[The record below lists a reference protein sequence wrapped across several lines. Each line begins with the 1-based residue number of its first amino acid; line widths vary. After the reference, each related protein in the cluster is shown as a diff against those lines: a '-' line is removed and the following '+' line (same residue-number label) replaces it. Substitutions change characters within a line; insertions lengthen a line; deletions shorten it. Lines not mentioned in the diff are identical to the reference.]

1 MYTVPATFL
10 PYLLAGLTLLITFLL
25 AILVSF
31 VIGRLM
37 RQSAPQVT
45 ASARRLGGVV
55 IWVIGATLAIQNLGI
70 SPDVLLLIIALLG
83 VAALVAL
90 REPLGNFGAKYF
102 TDVYTPFK
110 VGDSIRVVGVAGK
123 VIEINAMS
131 TMLLA
136 ENNELISV
144 PNSTLIREVV
154 VNTTPQAW
162 KEVTVPITL
171 NANIDL
177 PAFEGDLLRSL
188 SKLRLRLDQRFPPV
202 LTTKSRSAQSTDL
215 LLTLMLRRPE
225 ERDAITAEVNKRVV
239 EVLER
244 ARAVRR

>member
-1 MYTVPATFL
+1 
-10 PYLLAGLTLLITFLL
+10 
-25 AILVSF
+25 
-31 VIGRLM
+31 
-37 RQSAPQVT
+37 
-45 ASARRLGGVV
+45 
-55 IWVIGATLAIQNLGI
+55 
-70 SPDVLLLIIALLG
+70 
-83 VAALVAL
+83 
-90 REPLGNFGAKYF
+90 
-102 TDVYTPFK
+102 
-110 VGDSIRVVGVAGK
+110 
-123 VIEINAMS
+123 
-131 TMLLA
+131 
-136 ENNELISV
+136 
-144 PNSTLIREVV
+144 
-154 VNTTPQAW
+154 
-162 KEVTVPITL
+162 PITL